1 MTEKPFRVTLPGS
14 LYEKNNR
21 WWWKVKLPGEAR
33 VRARGLKPE
42 SARFATADRDEAEK
56 VAREMWESAI
66 RAEVQA
72 QVRAKAREK
81 AEASSEEMAK
91 VKAEA
96 AETVARMKSEVVRM
110 IARAK
115 AECEERLRL
124 CNEMAA
130 GAEARVRA
138 ESEKRAQAEERAMVE
153 SQKRAQTEERL
164 KVESDKRAAAEEK
177 AMAESQKRAE
187 AEAKLEEALS
197 SARKTTACD
206 CCGKAEI
213 PKDELS
219 RIDSGQL
226 LCPDCLR
233 ALRG

>member
-1 MTEKPFRVTLPGS
+1 MTEKSFKVTLPGS
-14 LYEKNNR
+14 LYEKNSR
-21 WWWKVKLPGEAR
+21 WWWKVKLPGETR
-33 VRARGLKPE
+33 VKARGLKPKG
-42 SARFATADRDEAEK
+42 ARFATADRDEAEK

-72 QVRAKAREK
+72 QVQARAGEKAR
-81 AEASSEEMAK
+81 ASSEEMAK

-96 AETVARMKSEVVRM
+96 AETVARMKSEVVAM

-124 CNEMAA
+124 CNEAAA
-130 GAEARVRA
+130 GAQARIRA
-138 ESEKRAQAEERAMVE
+138 ESEKRAQAEERLM
-153 SQKRAQTEERL
+153 
-164 KVESDKRAAAEEK
+164 VESDKRAAVEEK

-197 SARKTTACD
+197 SARKTAACD

-213 PKDELS
+213 PENELS

-226 LCPDCLR
+226 LCSDCLR

>member
-1 MTEKPFRVTLPGS
+1 MAEKSFKVTLPGS

-21 WWWKVKLPGEAR
+21 WWWKVKLPGETR
-33 VRARGLKPE
+33 VRARGLTQKG
-42 SARFATADRDEAEK
+42 ARLAAADRDEAEK

-72 QVRAKAREK
+72 QVRAEAREK
-81 AEASSEEMAK
+81 AGASSEEMAK
-91 VKAEA
+91 VRAEA
-96 AETVARMKSEVVRM
+96 AETVARMKSEVVGM

-124 CNEMAA
+124 CNETAA
-130 GAEARVRA
+130 GAQERVRA
-138 ESEKRAQAEERAMVE
+138 ESEKRAQA
-153 SQKRAQTEERL
+153 EERL

-187 AEAKLEEALS
+187 AEAKLEQALS
-197 SARKTTACD
+197 SARKTAACD

-213 PKDELS
+213 PEDELS

-226 LCPDCLR
+226 LCSDCLR

>member
-1 MTEKPFRVTLPGS
+1 MTEKSFKVTLPGS

-21 WWWKVKLPGEAR
+21 WWWKVKLPGETR
-33 VRARGLKPE
+33 VRARGLKPKG
-42 SARFATADRDEAEK
+42 ARFATADRDEAEK

-72 QVRAKAREK
+72 QVQARAGEKAR
-81 AEASSEEMAK
+81 ASSEEMAK

-96 AETVARMKSEVVRM
+96 AETVARMKSEIVGM
-110 IARAK
+110 IAGAK

-124 CNEMAA
+124 CNEVAA
-130 GAEARVRA
+130 GAQARVRA
-138 ESEKRAQAEERAMVE
+138 ESEKRAQAEERLM
-153 SQKRAQTEERL
+153 
-164 KVESDKRAAAEEK
+164 VESDKRAAAEEK

-187 AEAKLEEALS
+187 AEAKLEEILS
-197 SARKTTACD
+197 RAGKTAACV

-213 PKDELS
+213 PENELS

-226 LCPDCLR
+226 LCSDCLR

>member
-1 MTEKPFRVTLPGS
+1 MTEKSFRVTLPGS
-14 LYEKNNR
+14 LYEENNH
-21 WWWKVKLPGEAR
+21 WWWKVKLPGETR
-33 VRARGLKPE
+33 VKARGLKPKG
-42 SARFATADRDEAEK
+42 ARFATVDRDEAEK
-56 VAREMWESAI
+56 VAREMWESAL

-81 AEASSEEMAK
+81 SKTSSEEMAK
-91 VKAEA
+91 LKAEA
-96 AETVARMKSEVVRM
+96 DETVARMKSEVVGM

-115 AECEERLRL
+115 AEYEEKLRL
-124 CNEMAA
+124 WNEAAA

-153 SQKRAQTEERL
+153 SQKRAQAEERL

-177 AMAESQKRAE
+177 AMAESQKRVE

-197 SARKTTACD
+197 SAKKTAACD

-213 PKDELS
+213 PEDELS

-226 LCPDCLR
+226 LCSDCLR